1 MAITVFLLTIFQC
14 CFQQDFSTVY
24 YIISGRFE
32 LSWTETGSFAAATVK
47 KNTSN
52 SRRIWDVNTYKHVL
66 SFSLLLTLLCVALS
80 HSPYAL
86 WWMLLSPT
94 IRCTMNMQCDPLS
107 IPVEKLCLLSALP
120 PPQGGQRSE
129 VMLQLLLEA
138 GTDSVPCLTALTAGL

>member
-52 SRRIWDVNTYKHVL
+52 SRRISFFLPITYP
-66 SFSLLLTLLCVALS
+66 SLRCSLTLSICFMVDAFIPDYSLYHEYAMWSSLYPCGEIVPSLCSAASTGGSEVRGHAPATTWS
-80 HSPYAL
+80 WY
-86 WWMLLSPT
+86 WF
-94 IRCTMNMQCDPLS
+94 
-107 IPVEKLCLLSALP
+107 SALLN
-120 PPQGGQRSE
+120 STYSWT
-129 VMLQLLLEA
+129 VTVL
-138 GTDSVPCLTALTAGL
+138 V